1 MLYKIEFY
9 KKPEREFLESFLK
22 MNDFEWMFV
31 GEALLLKK
39 EFTNTNDMMY
49 ILYVFKGYTSTPTD
63 YDKTIFGE

>member
-9 KKPEREFLESFLK
+9 KKPDFEFLESFLK

-39 EFTNTNDMMY
+39 EFTNVNDLMY
-49 ILYVFKGYTSTPTD
+49 ILYVFKGYISTPTD
-63 YDKTIFGE
+63 YDKQLFGE